1 MQMKFNDLSSPAFF
15 ENPYPLY
22 ERMRDDGAFI
32 SLAPNSLLTGR
43 YAVADALLHDR
54 RMGKAY
60 MQSVLVRYGE
70 TAREQPVFQ
79 ALSRTFLML
88 NPPTHTRLRALLMK
102 AFNARQ
108 IEKLRDISQ
117 STAES
122 LIDVIARAPEVD
134 LMKDYA
140 LPLPVTIICRLLD
153 IPVEDGHA
161 LGSAASRMVQ
171 ALDAAPISS
180 SHLARANEATLTL
193 ERYFEKVIETRRT
206 RPGND
211 LVSALILAEEAGES
225 LTDDEIVSNLLLLF
239 TAGHETTS
247 NMLGN
252 ALIALHRH
260 PEQLRRLRRDPS
272 LMPAAVSECMRY
284 DSSVQVV
291 VRVALEDVQLGE
303 QALPRDTVVFVMLG
317 AANRDPAQF
326 HRPDELDIG
335 RSAQGRSLSF
345 SAGIHYCL
353 GARLALLELE
363 VGLGTLFSRLP
374 KLRLTSLDALQW
386 QQRSTLRGV
395 ESLAAT
401 Y

>member
-1 MQMKFNDLSSPAFF
+1 MKFSDLSSPAFF

-22 ERMRDDGAFI
+22 ERIRGEGAFI
-32 SLAPNSLLTGR
+32 SLAPNTFLTGR

-60 MQSVLVRYGE
+60 MQSVAVRYGE

-79 ALSRTFLML
+79 ALSRTFLMM

-108 IEKLRDISQ
+108 IEKLRDISE
-117 STAES
+117 STAEA
-122 LIDVIARAPEVD
+122 LVGAIALGSDFD
-134 LMKDYA
+134 LMKNYA

-153 IPVEDGHA
+153 VPVEDGHA
-161 LGSAASRMVQ
+161 LGSAANRMVQ
-171 ALDAAPISS
+171 VLDAAPIDAA
-180 SHLARANEATLTL
+180 HLAEANEATLTL
-193 ERYFEKVIETRRT
+193 ERYFAKVIETRRT
-206 RPGND
+206 KPGND

-225 LTDDEIVSNLLLLF
+225 LTDDEIISNLLLLF

-260 PEQLRRLRRDPS
+260 PDQLMRLRRDPS
-272 LMPAAVSECMRY
+272 LMPAAVSECLRF
-284 DSSVQVV
+284 DSSVHMV
-291 VRVALEDVQLGE
+291 VRVALEDVQLGDRS
-303 QALPRDTVVFVMLG
+303 LPRGTVIFVMLG
-317 AANRDPAQF
+317 AANRDPSQF
-326 HRPDELDIG
+326 QRPDELDIG
-335 RSAQGRSLSF
+335 RNAQGRLLSF
-345 SAGIHYCL
+345 SSGIHYCL

-374 KLRLTSLDALQW
+374 TLRLTGLDALKW
-386 QQRSTLRGV
+386 QQRNALRGV
-395 ESLAAT
+395 ESLNAT
-401 Y
+401 C